1 MTPPVPPLRRSLHAL
16 LSAVLTALAIPV
28 VLAAGA
34 ALPPAA
40 VVVGIVLAVV
50 VAGVART
57 LSWVA
62 GEPVG
67 ERATALAVTSGLGAG
82 TAAIA
87 LGVVAVFAGPAVLV
101 LVPLLTG
108 AGVATWWVARRDVPP
123 AL

>member
-1 MTPPVPPLRRSLHAL
+1 MTPPVPPLRRSLRAL
-16 LSAVLTALAIPV
+16 LFAVLTALAIPV
-28 VLAAGA
+28 ALAAGA
-34 ALPPAA
+34 ALPLAA
-40 VVVGIVLAVV
+40 VVAGIVLAVV

-62 GEPVG
+62 GEPIG
-67 ERATALAVTSGLGAG
+67 ERATVLAVASGLGAG
-82 TAAIA
+82 IAAIT

-108 AGVATWWVARRDVPP
+108 AGMVTWWVARRDVPP